1 MDQAPLDNLKKRY
14 PRILL
19 KLSGEALMG
28 EQAHGLDA
36 AALHKIAHE
45 IKDVHKTGVE
55 ICVVIGGGNF
65 FRGVA
70 NGTTQGID
78 RATADYMGMMATV
91 INALALQNALECA
104 GLETRVQSAI
114 PMDAVCER
122 YGRRR
127 AIEHLEQDRIVIFAA
142 GSGNPFFTTD
152 TAAVLR
158 ASEMNCTLLLKGTK
172 VDGVYS
178 ADPLKDKDA
187 THFEKLTYLDAL
199 SQNLRVMDMAAVAL
213 ARENQ
218 MPILVF
224 SILSETGLMDALCGR
239 GRFTLVS
246 AQ

>member
-1 MDQAPLDNLKKRY
+1 LIQAPKTDLKKRY

-28 EQAHGLDA
+28 DQAHGLDSS
-36 AALHKIAHE
+36 ALQKIAIE
-45 IKDVHKTGVE
+45 IKDVHQEGVE
-55 ICVVIGGGNF
+55 ICIVIGGGNF
-65 FRGVA
+65 FRGVS

-91 INALALQNALECA
+91 INALALQSALESV
-104 GLETRVQSAI
+104 GLPTRVQSAI

-122 YGRRR
+122 YVRRR
-127 AIEHLEQDRIVIFAA
+127 AIEHLEQGRIVIFAA

-158 ASEMNCTLLLKGTK
+158 ASEMNCSILLKGTK

-178 ADPLKDKDA
+178 ADPLKDENAVHYKTLD
-187 THFEKLTYLDAL
+187 YLDAL
-199 SQNLRVMDMAAVAL
+199 AQNLRVMDMAAIAL
-213 ARENQ
+213 ARENE

-224 SILSETGLMDALCGR
+224 SILSSTGLMDALCGK

-246 AQ
+246 A